1 MSEDITKNEVESDV
15 IETDSISEEKKDDFV
30 SVARG
35 QELEAGENAG
45 VETGGTGETVESA
58 TEEIQV
64 STENASGAKLAL
76 TKRVKIILGSAAAVV
91 VLILAALL
99 LPNMLTSV
107 DDLCARGEYQK
118 AYAKASDEEKLQ
130 VKAESIA
137 AERCVFAVD
146 HLKNPDS
153 FKLRD
158 VYYNEQNGGSATPA
172 GQLVLYIS
180 GMNGFGGSVGN
191 YWLFT
196 WDNDDKEWSYMCA
209 VSGLEDEEYKSYDDS
224 EDILEKLANNI
235 GRMSIKSTMEKG
247 IKLDKDAIGRI
258 NAMFEAGVLDSV
270 VPVEMMDR
278 AST

>member
-1 MSEDITKNEVESDV
+1 MNEDITKNEVESDAV
-15 IETDSISEEKKDDFV
+15 KTDSISKGKKDGLV
-30 SVARG
+30 SVEQV

-45 VETGGTGETVESA
+45 VEAGETGETVESA
-58 TEEIQV
+58 TEKIQT
-64 STENASGAKLAL
+64 SAENASGAKIAL
-76 TKRVKIILGSAAAVV
+76 TKRIKIILGSAAAVV

-107 DDLCARGEYQK
+107 DDLCAKGEYQK
-118 AYAKASDEEKLQ
+118 AYAKASVEEKLQ

-137 AERCVFAVD
+137 AERCVFAAD

-158 VYYNEQNGGSATPA
+158 VYYNEQNGGSTTPS

-191 YWLFT
+191 YWLFA
-196 WDNDDKEWSYMCA
+196 WDNDEKEWSYMCA

-224 EDILEKLANNI
+224 EDIFEKLANNI

-258 NAMFEAGVLDSV
+258 NAMFDAGVLDSV